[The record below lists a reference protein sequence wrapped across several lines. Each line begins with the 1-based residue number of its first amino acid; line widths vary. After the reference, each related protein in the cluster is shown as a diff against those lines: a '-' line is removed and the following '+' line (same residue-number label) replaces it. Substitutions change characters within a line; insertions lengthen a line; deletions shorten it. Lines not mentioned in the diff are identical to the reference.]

1 MRSADHLY
9 HMFIAA
15 QTVTASQTLRSPG
28 QPKRTKTEWGLT
40 NSQTKPSKPML
51 QSNMMVDI
59 QNRQSTQFTLWQQVP
74 CAGSEGSKHATKIKT
89 ISSSIFNIQIHTDK
103 LLSKN
108 IFSTFFYFFTLL
120 VHNPVVFS
128 WCTMMIINCFRL
140 NHFQVQNESLH
151 RTFELIIA
159 FVLSCICMCVSLCKS
174 VCVCVCVFVSVSAQ
188 IEAVGPAC

>member
-1 MRSADHLY
+1 MLTICITG
-9 HMFIAA
+9 FIAA
-15 QTVTASQTLRSPG
+15 WTVTASQTLRSPG

-59 QNRQSTQFTLWQQVP
+59 QNRQSNTVYPLATSPP
-74 CAGSEGSKHATKIKT
+74 CGEWGVKT
-89 ISSSIFNIQIHTDK
+89 CHEKKKSRSIFNIQIHTDK

-108 IFSTFFYFFTLL
+108 IFSTFFSTIV
-120 VHNPVVFS
+120 VHNCCFLVS
-128 WCTMMIINCFRL
+128 TMMINCFRL

-159 FVLSCICMCVSLCKS
+159 FVLSSI
-174 VCVCVCVFVSVSAQ
+174 CVCVCVHVCICVCVCLHMCACVFAQ